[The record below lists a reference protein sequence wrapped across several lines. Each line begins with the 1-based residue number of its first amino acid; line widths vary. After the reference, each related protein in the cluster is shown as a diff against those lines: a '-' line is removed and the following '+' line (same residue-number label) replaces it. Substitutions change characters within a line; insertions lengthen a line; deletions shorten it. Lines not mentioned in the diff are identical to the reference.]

1 MLSNDIIDQLVS
13 VSSKL
18 ENTILSEDNI
28 AEEKISHLKNIIIA
42 LSDCH
47 SELPKSDVQ
56 ILINQLQV
64 ALIDLE
70 ELTNKRIEMLDFV
83 NKIAPK

>member
-18 ENTILSEDNI
+18 DSLILSEDDI
-28 AEEKISHLKNIIIA
+28 TEEKISHLKNIIIA
-42 LSDCH
+42 LSDRH

>member
-13 VSSKL
+13 ISSKL
-18 ENTILSEDNI
+18 DIMIVSEDNI
-28 AEEKISHLKNIIIA
+28 TEEKISHLKNIIIA
-42 LSDCH
+42 LSDRH

-70 ELTNKRIEMLDFV
+70 DLTNKRIEMLDFV

>member
-13 VSSKL
+13 ISSEL
-18 ENTILSEDNI
+18 DSMFVPDDNI
-28 AEEKISHLKNIIIA
+28 TEEKVSHLKNIINA
-42 LSDCH
+42 LSDRH
-47 SELPKSDVQ
+47 SELPKSEVQ
-56 ILINQLQV
+56 ILINQLQI

-70 ELTNKRIEMLDFV
+70 EVTNKRIEMLDFV

>member
-13 VSSKL
+13 ISSKL
-18 ENTILSEDNI
+18 DSTILSEGNI
-28 AEEKISHLKNIIIA
+28 TEEKISSLKNIILA
-42 LSDCH
+42 LSDRH
-47 SELPKSDVQ
+47 SELSESDLQMLV
-56 ILINQLQV
+56 NQLQV

-70 ELTNKRIEMLDFV
+70 EVTNKRIEMLNFV

>member
-13 VSSKL
+13 ISSKL
-18 ENTILSEDNI
+18 DSMIVSEDNI
-28 AEEKISHLKNIIIA
+28 TEDKISHLKNIIIA
-42 LSDCH
+42 LSDRH

-56 ILINQLQV
+56 ILINQLQT

-70 ELTNKRIEMLDFV
+70 DLTNKRIEMLDFV

>member
-13 VSSKL
+13 ISSKL
-18 ENTILSEDNI
+18 DSMIVSEDNI
-28 AEEKISHLKNIIIA
+28 TEEKISHLKNIIIA
-42 LSDCH
+42 LSDRH

-56 ILINQLQV
+56 ILIDKLQV

-70 ELTNKRIEMLDFV
+70 EVTNKRIEMLDFV

>member
-13 VSSKL
+13 ISSKL
-18 ENTILSEDNI
+18 DNMVVSEDNI
-28 AEEKISHLKNIIIA
+28 TEEKISHLKNIIIA
-42 LSDCH
+42 LSDRH
-47 SELPKSDVQ
+47 SELSKSDVQ
-56 ILINQLQV
+56 ILLNQLQT

-70 ELTNKRIEMLDFV
+70 EVTNKRIEMLDFV

>member
-18 ENTILSEDNI
+18 DNMVVSEDNI
-28 AEEKISHLKNIIIA
+28 TEEKIAHLKNIIIA
-42 LSDCH
+42 LSDRH
-47 SELPKSDVQ
+47 SELSKSDVQ
-56 ILINQLQV
+56 ILLNQIQV

-70 ELTNKRIEMLDFV
+70 EVTNKRIEMLDFV

>member
-13 VSSKL
+13 ISSKL
-18 ENTILSEDNI
+18 DAMIVSEDNI
-28 AEEKISHLKNIIIA
+28 TEEKISHLKNIIIA
-42 LSDCH
+42 LSDRH

-56 ILINQLQV
+56 MLVNQLQV

-70 ELTNKRIEMLDFV
+70 EVTKKRIEMLDFV

>member
-13 VSSKL
+13 ISSKL
-18 ENTILSEDNI
+18 DSMIVSKDNTT
-28 AEEKISHLKNIIIA
+28 EEKISHLKNIIIA
-42 LSDCH
+42 LSDRH
-47 SELPKSDVQ
+47 SELPKSDLQ

-70 ELTNKRIEMLDFV
+70 DLTNKRIEMLDFV

>member
-13 VSSKL
+13 ISSKL
-18 ENTILSEDNI
+18 DSRILSEDKI
-28 AEEKISHLKNIIIA
+28 TEEKISNLKNIIFT
-42 LSDCH
+42 LSDRH
-47 SELPKSDVQ
+47 SEISESDVQ
-56 ILINQLQV
+56 TLLNQLQV

-70 ELTNKRIEMLDFV
+70 DVTNKRSEMLDFV

>member
-13 VSSKL
+13 ISLKL
-18 ENTILSEDNI
+18 DSMIVSEDNI
-28 AEEKISHLKNIIIA
+28 TEEKISHLKNIIIA
-42 LSDCH
+42 LSDRH
-47 SELPKSDVQ
+47 SELPKSEVQ
-56 ILINQLQV
+56 MLVNQLQV

-70 ELTNKRIEMLDFV
+70 EVTNKRSEMLDFV

>member
-13 VSSKL
+13 ISSKL
-18 ENTILSEDNI
+18 DNMVVSEDNI
-28 AEEKISHLKNIIIA
+28 TEEKISHLKNIIIA
-42 LSDCH
+42 LSDRH
-47 SELPKSDVQ
+47 SELSKSDVQ
-56 ILINQLQV
+56 ILLNQIQV

-70 ELTNKRIEMLDFV
+70 EVTNKRIEMLDFV

>member
-13 VSSKL
+13 ISSKL
-18 ENTILSEDNI
+18 DNI
-28 AEEKISHLKNIIIA
+28 FVPKDNITEEKISHLKNTIIA
-42 LSDCH
+42 LSDRH
-47 SELPKSDVQ
+47 LELSATELHK
-56 ILINQLQV
+56 LIRQLQV

-70 ELTNKRIEMLDFV
+70 EVTNKRIELLDFV

>member
-13 VSSKL
+13 ISSKL
-18 ENTILSEDNI
+18 DSMIVSEGNI
-28 AEEKISHLKNIIIA
+28 TEEKISHLKNIIIA
-42 LSDCH
+42 LSDRH

>member
-13 VSSKL
+13 ISSKL
-18 ENTILSEDNI
+18 DSTILSEGNI
-28 AEEKISHLKNIIIA
+28 TEEKISSLKNIILA
-42 LSDCH
+42 LSDRH
-47 SELPKSDVQ
+47 SELSESDLQMLV
-56 ILINQLQV
+56 NQLQV

-70 ELTNKRIEMLDFV
+70 EVTNKRIELLDFV